1 MKKLIFSILIMLVV
15 PNINARVIEED
26 KRALIDSMLE
36 LSGGK
41 QVVGYMAQVLTVQLV
56 TVLQKKYGTLDQ
68 AVADIIMQEAQTIM
82 YEEYVLSNRLNEIY
96 YDIYDENFS
105 TEELTE
111 MVDFFSTPTG
121 KRTLTTLPL
130 ISKRSQEMA
139 QAHAK
144 KIGPKAQDRIMK
156 QLANVSSI
164 LEKPAQ

>member
-1 MKKLIFSILIMLVV
+1 
-15 PNINARVIEED
+15 
-26 KRALIDSMLE
+26 
-36 LSGGK
+36 
-41 QVVGYMAQVLTVQLV
+41 
-56 TVLQKKYGTLDQ
+56 
-68 AVADIIMQEAQTIM
+68 
-82 YEEYVLSNRLNEIY
+82 
-96 YDIYDENFS
+96 
-105 TEELTE
+105 